1 MMVDVLRMMR
11 LRMSLT
17 ILWLALGNGGSRSG
31 QRTPHHFTQTH
42 GHSTYYLYL
51 CRRTA
56 KIVVYFIYVGRNRK
70 NVHFTSIFVL
80 MLWFMLVAHWFHAL
94 AISSLFIF
102 LIHCSVAVR
111 ASTLFLLM
119 RQARAQQWLLITT
132 THHSLHICFSSDLT
146 ALFSQ
151 ISWKKK
157 KNNVIIIMPRYY
169 TPRVQVSNSVWLH
182 RIL

>member
-1 MMVDVLRMMR
+1 MKIIWMMR

-56 KIVVYFIYVGRNRK
+56 KIVVYFIYVGRNKK

-111 ASTLFLLM
+111 ASTLFFINEASESTTM
-119 RQARAQQWLLITT
+119 AFNHYT
-132 THHSLHICFSSDLT
+132 THFIFVFLQTWLPFFHRLAEKRRKIMLSL
-146 ALFSQ
+146 
-151 ISWKKK
+151 
-157 KNNVIIIMPRYY
+157 
-169 TPRVQVSNSVWLH
+169 
-182 RIL
+182 

>member
-1 MMVDVLRMMR
+1 MVDVLRMMR

-56 KIVVYFIYVGRNRK
+56 KIVVYFIYVGRNK

-102 LIHCSVAVR
+102 TAV
-111 ASTLFLLM
+111 SPYVQVDFFLLM

-132 THHSLHICFSSDLT
+132 TRHSIHICFSSDLT